1 MKFNY
6 KEITLQNCIDNEKH
20 YEFNCDGDRKEV
32 IVEREE
38 NNESKRSSR
47 KIHR

>member
-1 MKFNY
+1 MKFDY

-20 YEFNCDGDRKEV
+20 YEFNCDGDKQE
-32 IVEREE
+32 ITMILREE

-47 KIHR
+47 I